1 MEKLPSTE
9 PRTVGY
15 FTIMI
20 DPPNVTDPFYERTT
34 LGIVSEMNKGDRAL
48 LLRCEQGLCQED
60 QSCVKPF
67 FDESLGG
74 ILLLSPNLDDSK
86 ICFLKKLKIPL
97 VLIYGQPKDADFAF
111 IDMDNKKGARQVM
124 EHLLSLGHKRI
135 AFIGGDVALNVDAR
149 DRFLGYQ
156 EEMRKAGLAE
166 DPQLVHHKSFWAN
179 HGYDSMKRMMLLP
192 AGQRPTAV
200 FGANDV
206 IALGAKQ
213 AAEESGLEI
222 PSDLSIVGF
231 DDIKDA
237 QESVPP
243 LTTVRQPFYEI
254 GQRAVG
260 LLMKL
265 IKDPM
270 DPDRHVS
277 VEPSLITRASTAVP
291 KN

>member
-1 MEKLPSTE
+1 MEKFPLMAP
-9 PRTVGY
+9 PTVGY

-34 LGIVSEMNKGDRAL
+34 LGIVSEMKKGDHTL
-48 LLRCEQGLCQED
+48 LVRCEQGLCRED
-60 QSCVKPF
+60 QPCVKPF
-67 FDESLGG
+67 FDVSLGG
-74 ILLLSPNLDDSK
+74 ILLLSPVLDDAK
-86 ICFLKKLKIPL
+86 TGFLKKLEVPL
-97 VLIYGQPKDADFAF
+97 VLIYGQPKDPDFAF
-111 IDMDNKKGARQVM
+111 VDMDNKKGARQIM

-149 DRFLGYQ
+149 ERYRGYQ
-156 EEMRKAGLAE
+156 EELRKAGLSE
-166 DPQLVHHKSFWAN
+166 EPRLVHHGAFWAK

-192 AGQRPTAV
+192 PDQRPTAL

-222 PSDLSIVGF
+222 PSDLSIAGF

-237 QESVPP
+237 QESDPP

-254 GQRAVG
+254 GQKAVG
-260 LLMKL
+260 LLLKL
-265 IKDPM
+265 MKDPKA
-270 DPDRHVS
+270 PDRHVL
-277 VEPSLITRASTAVP
+277 VEPSLITRSSTAAP
-291 KN
+291 KD